1 MYDHYY
7 AVIMAGGGGTRL
19 WPLSRQNRPKQ
30 MLALISD
37 RTLFQMA
44 VDRLEGVFTPERILV
59 VTVEEQAE
67 DLQRQVP
74 EIPEEN
80 YLLEPL
86 PRGTASVV
94 GLAAAALQDRDP
106 EAVMAV
112 LTADHIIP
120 RQDRFREVLQAAFE
134 VARDD
139 YLVTLGITPSYPATG
154 YGYIKQGAELGSYRG
169 RDVHEVEC
177 FTEKPDLEQAVEM
190 LASGDYAWNSGMFF
204 WNVKRILE
212 EFERQMPA
220 LADQLQ
226 VIAESWGTADQDQ
239 VVGEVWPE
247 IIPETI
253 DFGIM
258 EGAERVAVIPAAGLG
273 WSDVGSW
280 ESLFDVL
287 DSDAAGNI
295 TRGGEHIALDSQ
307 GTLVYTAENPRTV
320 VTIGTE
326 NLVVVDTGDVL
337 LVCDKEQSQ
346 RVREIV
352 QRLTDE
358 GRLNLL

>member
-1 MYDHYY
+1 MYDHFY

-59 VTVEEQAE
+59 VTVEDQAQ

-74 EIPEEN
+74 GIPEDN

-94 GLAAAALQDRDP
+94 GWAAAALRERDP

-120 RQDRFREVLQAAFE
+120 HQDRFREVLQAAFE

-154 YGYIKQGAELGSYRG
+154 YGYIKQGPELGSYRG
-169 RDVHEVEC
+169 RDVYEVER
-177 FTEKPDLEQAVEM
+177 FTEKPDLEQAVKM

-204 WNVKRILE
+204 WSVARILE
-212 EFERQMPA
+212 EFKRQMPD

-226 VIAESWGTADQDQ
+226 VIAEGWGTPDQDQ

-247 IIPETI
+247 IKPETI

-287 DSDAAGNI
+287 DSDASGNI

-337 LVCDKEQSQ
+337 LVCDKKQSQ